1 MSGGQ
6 LLMMLHFLIRKPEPP
21 SFSSKL
27 VRIVLLL
34 SISCGSVAHASD
46 VACITAGRLDSNGQ
60 WAPKFDSVR
69 LLDGLGRAISSSK
82 KDELKNLQV
91 LEIAEPALLSACL
104 GDKPMTPADGS
115 QAQTK
120 SPVPAAK
127 PGRVA
132 VLGVGYPQ
140 LRVGGALVEV
150 KVQVTADQIVMLTR

>member
-1 MSGGQ
+1 
-6 LLMMLHFLIRKPEPP
+6 MMLYLINRKLESP
-21 SFSSKL
+21 SFFSKL
-27 VRIVLLL
+27 LPIVLLL

-46 VACITAGRLDSNGQ
+46 LACITAGRLDSNGQ

-82 KDELKNLQV
+82 KDELRNLQA
-91 LEIAEPALLSACL
+91 LEITEPALLSACL
-104 GDKPMTPADGS
+104 GDKPMPPADGS

-132 VLGVGYPQ
+132 VVGVGYPQ
-140 LRVGGALVEV
+140 LRVGGALAEV

>member
-1 MSGGQ
+1 
-6 LLMMLHFLIRKPEPP
+6 MMLYLFKRSPETP
-21 SFSSKL
+21 SFCSKL
-27 VRIVLLL
+27 LRIVLLL

-46 VACITAGRLDSNGQ
+46 VACITAGRLDSHGQ

-82 KDELKNLQV
+82 KDELKNLQT
-91 LEIAEPALLSACL
+91 LEITEPALLSACL

-120 SPVPAAK
+120 APVPAAK
-127 PGRVA
+127 PGRVT
-132 VLGVGYPQ
+132 VVGLGYPQ

-150 KVQVTADQIVMLTR
+150 KVQVTADQIVMLIR